1 LLSKK
6 FLIALNAFVL
16 LFVTACS
23 STPTQ
28 SFTTIQDFQSQQL
41 KWKTCYEDFKCAELL
56 VPIDYTDFK
65 TGTFK
70 LALLRY
76 TAKDQQNRLGSIVV
90 NPGGP
95 GGSGVDY
102 TASAE
107 YIFSPEVLKRYDI
120 VGFDPR
126 GVNRSAPIR
135 CLNDAETDASYASD
149 GKPDNAEE
157 LAALLQ
163 DAKDYVAKCAKN
175 TKHITHY
182 SSAETAR
189 DMDILRAALGDQ
201 KLNYVGKSYGTYLG
215 TLYAQFFPDKVGRM
229 VLDGAIDPNV
239 PVAQQNLTQAIGFE
253 GALYAFIDDCQA
265 LPACPLPKSD
275 EAAKEEITK
284 LYTLAAFNP
293 LPLKN
298 PVDDRLVTESLM
310 VLGTASALYDNV
322 IGWPK
327 LRKAIEE
334 AQQGYGDSFIQ
345 LADIYSERQSN
356 GKYLNNQ
363 SDSGAVIDCLDWRN
377 SRTDEQLQLDV
388 LLYKEK
394 APVLGPYLAYTGLT
408 CQFFPTPKQDALT
421 RPSNV
426 INEINTAPILII
438 GTLRDPATPYEW
450 AVGLSKII
458 RSSILI
464 TLDADGHTGQGR
476 GSECVEKAFDSYLLT
491 EKIQQRNVFCQ
502 FG

>member
-1 LLSKK
+1 LPSKK
-6 FLIALNAFVL
+6 ISLL
-16 LFVTACS
+16 LFLSLFLTSCS

-28 SFTTIQDFQSQQL
+28 SLTTIQDFQSQQL
-41 KWKTCYEDFKCAELL
+41 RWKTCYEDFKCAELL

-102 TASAE
+102 AASAD
-107 YIFSPEVLKRYDI
+107 YIFSPEVLERYDI

-135 CLNDAETDASYASD
+135 CLNDVETDASYAAD

-157 LAALLQ
+157 LAALMQ
-163 DAKDYVAKCAKN
+163 DAKDYVAKCVKN
-175 TKHITHY
+175 TKYITHY

-253 GALYAFIDDCQA
+253 GALYAFIEDCQA

-275 EAAKEEITK
+275 DAAKEEITK
-284 LYTLAAFNP
+284 LYTSAAVNP

-310 VLGTASALYDNV
+310 VLGTASALYDNLA
-322 IGWPK
+322 GWPR

-334 AQQGYGDSFIQ
+334 AQQGYGDTFIR
-345 LADIYSERQSN
+345 LADIYAERQSN
-356 GKYLNNQ
+356 GKYLSNQ
-363 SDSGAVIDCLDWRN
+363 SDSGSVIDCLDWRN
-377 SRTDEQLQLDV
+377 NRNDDQLQQDV
-388 LLYKEK
+388 QLYKEK

-408 CQFFPTPKQDALT
+408 CQFFPEPKKDSLT
-421 RPSNV
+421 RASST
-426 INEINTAPILII
+426 INEINTTPILII

-476 GSECVEKAFDSYLLT
+476 GSDCVDNAFDLFLIEGKTPQGNISCTL
-491 EKIQQRNVFCQ
+491 
-502 FG
+502 

>member
-1 LLSKK
+1 MRSKK
-6 FLIALNAFVL
+6 ISLVL
-16 LFVTACS
+16 LFPLFLTSCS

-28 SFTTIQDFQSQQL
+28 PFTTIQDFQSQQL

-76 TAKDQQNRLGSIVV
+76 TANEQQDRLGSIVV

-102 TASAE
+102 AASAE

-135 CLNDAETDASYASD
+135 CLNDAETDASYAAD
-149 GKPDNAEE
+149 GKPDNAQE

-163 DAKDYVAKCAKN
+163 DAKDYVAKCVKN

-229 VLDGAIDPNV
+229 VLDGAINPNV
-239 PVAQQNLTQAIGFE
+239 PVAEQNLTQAIGFE

-265 LPACPLPKSD
+265 LPVCPLPKSD
-275 EAAKEEITK
+275 DAAKEEMIK
-284 LYTLAAFNP
+284 LYTSAAANP
-293 LPLKN
+293 LPQKN
-298 PVDDRLVTESLM
+298 SRDDRSVTESLM
-310 VLGTASALYDNV
+310 VLGTASALYDNI
-322 IGWPK
+322 IGWPT
-327 LRKAIEE
+327 LRKAIQE
-334 AQQGYGDSFIQ
+334 AQQGYGDTFIK

-377 SRTDEQLQLDV
+377 TRTEEELQKDAQ
-388 LLYKEK
+388 LYKEK

-408 CQFFPTPKQDALT
+408 CQFFPEPKKDSLT
-421 RPSNV
+421 RTTN
-426 INEINTAPILII
+426 IIKEINTTPILII
-438 GTLRDPATPYEW
+438 GTKRDPATPYEW
-450 AVGLSKII
+450 AMGLSKIV

-476 GSECVEKAFDSYLLT
+476 GSECVDQAVDRYFLT
-491 EKIQQRNVFCQ
+491 GIARLKRLSCQ
-502 FG
+502 M

>member
-1 LLSKK
+1 MPSKK
-6 FLIALNAFVL
+6 FFSAFSAFTL

-23 STPTQ
+23 STP
-28 SFTTIQDFQSQQL
+28 SKPFTTIQDFQSQRL
-41 KWKTCYEDFKCAELL
+41 NWKTCYEDFKCAELL
-56 VPIDYTDFK
+56 VPIDYTDFA

-76 TAKDQQNRLGSIVV
+76 RVKDQQNRLGSIVV

-102 TASAE
+102 AASAD
-107 YIFSPEVLKRYDI
+107 YTFSPEVLKRYDI

-126 GVNRSAPIR
+126 GVSRSAPIH
-135 CLNDAETDASYASD
+135 CLTDAETDASYAADS
-149 GKPDNAEE
+149 KPDNAEE
-157 LAALLQ
+157 LAAMVQ
-163 DAKDYVAKCAKN
+163 DAKDFVEKCEKN
-175 TKHITHY
+175 TKYLTHY

-239 PVAQQNLTQAIGFE
+239 PVAEQNLTQAIGFE
-253 GALYAFIDDCQA
+253 GALYAFIDDCQS
-265 LPACPLPKSD
+265 LPVCPLPKSD
-275 EAAKEEITK
+275 DAAKEELTK
-284 LYTLAAFNP
+284 LFTSAATNP
-293 LPLKN
+293 LPQKN
-298 PVDDRLVTESLM
+298 SRDNRLVTESLM
-310 VLGTASALYDNV
+310 VLGAASALYDNLA
-322 IGWPK
+322 GWPQ

-334 AQQGYGDSFIQ
+334 AQQGYGDTFIK
-345 LADIYSERQSN
+345 LADIYSDRQSN
-356 GKYLNNQ
+356 GKYLTNQ
-363 SDSGAVIDCLDWRN
+363 TDSGAVIDCLDWRN
-377 SRTDEQLQLDV
+377 SRTDEQLQQDA

-408 CQFFPTPKQDALT
+408 CQFFPEPKQDSLT
-421 RPSNV
+421 RTTNT
-426 INEINTAPILII
+426 IKEINTTPILII
-438 GTLRDPATPYEW
+438 GTKRDPATPYEW

-476 GSECVEKAFDSYLLT
+476 GSECVDKAFDSYLISGKTPQGNLSCT
-491 EKIQQRNVFCQ
+491 L
-502 FG
+502 